1 MKLDIDDL
9 RSACRAV
16 AKSTLWEQRPI
27 DATKI
32 EAHAERLFRIAQG
45 HEEFIIGQGR
55 DPNLIARA
63 VRYLDNAYAIP
74 PMADDEHWFSSMLE
88 ALIGLVCPNTVL
100 TKEMETF
107 FGDIEKGISVAHSH
121 Y

>member
-1 MKLDIDDL
+1 MKLDVDDL
-9 RSACRAV
+9 RSACHEV

-27 DATKI
+27 DAALI
-32 EAHAERLFRIAQG
+32 EAHAEKLFRIAQG

-63 VRYLDNAYAIP
+63 VRYLDHAHAIP
-74 PMADDEHWFSSMLE
+74 PMADDERWFSNMLE
-88 ALIGLVCPNTVL
+88 ALIELACPNTVV

-107 FGDIEKGISVAHSH
+107 FSDIEEGISIARSS